1 MMISSQDQSGPDLLV
16 IIYSR
21 DTKLLGRR
29 YALGS
34 SPAEITVGRHF
45 ENTIALDSDSVSRRH
60 ARFEKRA
67 DGWWVVDGSSTN
79 GTFVN
84 EEQVQG
90 ALLRHGDHVTVGDT
104 IFKLV
109 RADEQRADD
118 SFIDIEYSSSPV
130 DGLTKAYNRRHLLE
144 QIDRELQ
151 GAGRPLALVMFDLD
165 HFKKVND
172 AYGHLAG
179 DQVLREIASLT
190 QQHVRPGD
198 VFARYSGEEFA
209 LLLPGMDLQ
218 GAAALAEEIRAE
230 IAAHVV
236 TFEEHTISMTISLGV
251 AQADEDTRIADDL
264 IRPAVQK
271 LYDAKRDG
279 RNCVRW

>member
-1 MMISSQDQSGPDLLV
+1 MTISSQDQSGPDSLV

-34 SPAEITVGRHF
+34 SPAETTVGRHL
-45 ENTIALDSDSVSRRH
+45 ENTIVLDSDGVSRRH

-67 DGWWVVDGSSTN
+67 DGWWVVDGGSTN

-84 EEQVQG
+84 EAKVQG
-90 ALLRHGDHVTVGDT
+90 ALLRLGDHVKVGTT
-104 IFKLV
+104 IFKLISV
-109 RADEQRADD
+109 DEWAEDGFVD
-118 SFIDIEYSSSPV
+118 VAYSATPI

-144 QIDRELQ
+144 QIARELQ

-165 HFKKVND
+165 HFKKLND
-172 AYGHLAG
+172 AYGHMAG
-179 DQVLREIASLT
+179 DQVLREVASLM
-190 QQHVRPGD
+190 QQHARPGD
-198 VFARYSGEEFA
+198 VCARYGGEEFA

-218 GAAALAEEIRAE
+218 GAVALAEEIRAE

-251 AQADEDTRIADDL
+251 AQANEDARVADDL
-264 IRPAVQK
+264 IRPADQK
-271 LYDAKRDG
+271 LYDAKRGG

>member
-21 DTKLLGRR
+21 DTKLLGRQ

-34 SPAEITVGRHF
+34 SPAQITVGRHL
-45 ENTIALDSDSVSRRH
+45 ENTIVLDSDSVSRRH

-67 DGWWVVDGSSTN
+67 DGWWVVDGSSTC

-84 EEQVQG
+84 DEQVQG
-90 ALLRHGDHVTVGDT
+90 ALLRLGDKVKVGDT
-104 IFKLV
+104 IFKLG
-109 RADEQRADD
+109 RGDEQG
-118 SFIDIEYSSSPV
+118 FIDVKYSSSPV

-144 QIDRELQ
+144 QVDRELR

-172 AYGHLAG
+172 ACGHLAG

-230 IAAHVV
+230 IAAHAV
-236 TFEEHTISMTISLGV
+236 TFAEHAISMTISLGV
-251 AQADEDTRIADDL
+251 AQADDDTRVADDL
-264 IRPAVQK
+264 IRLADEK
-271 LYDAKRDG
+271 LYAAKRGG